1 MLTNYF
7 KHLFAKHAG
16 EVAMVTLEEW
26 IPVFAPDD
34 GRGWPATFFHPQFAV
49 TSEHRERWTHRRRS
63 ATGDGSAA
71 GDRVTQREAA
81 EVGPTTFMEF
91 AEEGLAA
98 TFKKAKILTLPELF
112 LFGCEQFSALELY
125 FYYNNCL

>member
-1 MLTNYF
+1 
-7 KHLFAKHAG
+7 
-16 EVAMVTLEEW
+16 MVTLEEW

-49 TSEHRERWTHRRRS
+49 TSEHRERWTRRLCGSTVRRS
-63 ATGDGSAA
+63 VTGDGSAA

-81 EVGPTTFMEF
+81 EVGSTTFMEF

-112 LFGCEQFSALELY
+112 RFGCDMFSALELY
-125 FYYNNCL
+125 YYYNNCKSL